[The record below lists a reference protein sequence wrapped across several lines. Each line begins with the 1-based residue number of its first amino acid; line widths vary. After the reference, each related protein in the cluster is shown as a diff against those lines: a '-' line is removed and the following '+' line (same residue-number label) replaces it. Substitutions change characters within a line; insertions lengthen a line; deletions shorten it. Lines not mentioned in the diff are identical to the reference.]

1 MELKDL
7 DLICYTSEL
16 NVIRILLFA
25 FMILNAFKHRIL
37 NLILIICIVWQLEI
51 SRNKY
56 LDGILSMKGSLVK
69 LFMTY
74 PGYLY
79 TEVLCTVLATMC
91 TPTLLLWFTRHN
103 IVTNVAA
110 YCDGDYIFR
119 DNPTESRTPGH
130 PVPCQEW
137 QMTWGAGDL

>member
-1 MELKDL
+1 
-7 DLICYTSEL
+7 
-16 NVIRILLFA
+16 
-25 FMILNAFKHRIL
+25 
-37 NLILIICIVWQLEI
+37 
-51 SRNKY
+51 
-56 LDGILSMKGSLVK
+56 MKGSLVK

-79 TEVLCTVLATMC
+79 TLVLCTVLATMC

-119 DNPTESRTPGH
+119 DYPTESRTPHGTPAVH
-130 PVPCQEW
+130 RPCHKSATTTDCILEGCVRKKQTQLSSLIPRHW
-137 QMTWGAGDL
+137 TVLFN